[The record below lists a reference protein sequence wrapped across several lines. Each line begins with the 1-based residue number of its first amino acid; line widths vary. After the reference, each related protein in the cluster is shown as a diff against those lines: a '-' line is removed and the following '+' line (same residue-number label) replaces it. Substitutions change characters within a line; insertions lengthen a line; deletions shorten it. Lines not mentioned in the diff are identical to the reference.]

1 MFSDYELSEFSTKLL
16 EIRKNLGYS
25 RESVS
30 LLTGINVDTIRK
42 IEKGVSIPR
51 FETLEIL
58 SFLYKI
64 DLLQLLN
71 NYKNNN
77 TITYFYESL
86 NHYLI
91 SNNIPSFFELHS
103 NFKNWLKFQNK
114 YTLINRL
121 ELIQLEFFFD
131 AIYHKFSV
139 PNYSLDDVIDELVVA
154 LKVSIPSFNFNS
166 WMQGNYNLFELRI
179 IYCIASMLL
188 QNGDYNLSNNILI
201 YLLERVDLV
210 SYSKQSSDIMSIK
223 LYSLIA
229 YNHHMLDKHDEVLKV
244 AEKGIA
250 LCQKTGMMDNLPLL
264 LSRKGVALFYLRK
277 DDFALYLNQ
286 AIVLLEIQGNFELAN
301 KYKLVNEKY
310 IRMDNV

>member
-1 MFSDYELSEFSTKLL
+1 MFSDYELSEFSTKML

-30 LLTGINVDTIRK
+30 SLTGINVDTIRK

-86 NHYLI
+86 NLYLI
-91 SNNIPSFFELHS
+91 NNNISSFFDLHS
-103 NFKNWLKFQNK
+103 DFKNWLKFQNK
-114 YTLINRL
+114 YTLVNQS
-121 ELIQLEFFFD
+121 ELIQLEIFFD
-131 AIYHKFSV
+131 AIYHKFSDH
-139 PNYSLDDVIDELVVA
+139 NYSLDDVIDELVVA
-154 LKVSIPSFNFNS
+154 LKASIPSFNLKS
-166 WMQGNYNLFELRI
+166 WKQGNYTLFELRI

-188 QNGDYNLSNNILI
+188 QNGDYNLSKNILN
-201 YLLERVDLV
+201 YLLERVDLA

-223 LYSLIA
+223 LYTLIA
-229 YNHHMLDKHDEVLKV
+229 YNHHMLDEHANVLKV

-250 LCQKTGMMDNLPLL
+250 LCQKTGIMDNLPLL
-264 LSRKGVALFYLRK
+264 LSRKGVALYYLRK

-286 AIVLLEIQGNFELAN
+286 AIVLLEIQGNLELAN
-301 KYKLVNEKY
+301 QYKLVNDKY
-310 IRMDNV
+310 TKYG